1 VSVYFQI
8 SLHEKDRIILES
20 IQSYFEGAGS
30 IKKHSENALHY
41 KVGSLPE
48 LTNIILPH
56 FKKYPLITQKM
67 GDFILFKKAID
78 VIKLKEHLTTEG
90 LKKLVSIKA
99 SIN

>member
-1 VSVYFQI
+1 MEVFFQI

-30 IKKHSENALHY
+30 IKKRGEKALY
-41 KVGSLPE
+41 YRVNYLPE

-56 FKKYPLITQKM
+56 FNKYSLLTQKK